1 MENRMSKNILLAGTV
16 LPISTKKQFFIDELL
31 IEFMHGVRLTTN
43 PPYATGELLV
53 TADQPWEKPGQDFV
67 WGGSSVVKDGE
78 KVRLW
83 YQVDCLEM
91 RPQPV
96 GFVLTDKYVA
106 YAESED
112 GKHFKKP
119 DLGLHEFRGTR
130 SNNIVLPDVEGCSV
144 WVDAKAPPEHR
155 FRSQGG
161 DEKFPD
167 LVFRSSPDGFR
178 WAKTH
183 SIDIGNIDTQNI
195 IFWDPTRG
203 KYVLYTRRWIAQS
216 NDSEESYRVH
226 RRLESDDLVKWENE
240 AIVLQA
246 DKEDLATY
254 PTPNLCP
261 PVDYYG
267 ACVFKYPDE
276 QGISI
281 MLAEAFWHW
290 YPREGKS
297 RPGPT
302 AYDIRLLTSRDGRHF
317 ERSPDRAAFLRPGP
331 QGTFYSA
338 GIWVLPKPIQ
348 MGNEIW
354 IYFHG
359 ANFDHDGIIDPVAKG
374 QMRTGISRAVMR
386 LDGFISAD
394 AEFGGGEIITPAVQ
408 FDGDQL
414 ELNVDTSAGGVVFV
428 ELLDE
433 HGQPIKGYSR
443 TEAKAICGNS
453 VRMPVRWNEK
463 QDVSELAGKTVKL
476 HFIMRDCKI
485 YAFQF
490 TKKGVNQK

>member
-1 MENRMSKNILLAGTV
+1 MSKNLIFDGAVMDIG
-16 LPISTKKQFFIDELL
+16 TKKQFFIDKLL
-31 IEFMHGVRLTTN
+31 IESMRGIRLTMN
-43 PPYATGELLV
+43 PPYMTGELLIA
-53 TADQPWEKPGQDFV
+53 ADQPGEKPGQDFV
-67 WGGSSVVKDGE
+67 WGGSSVVKDGG
-78 KVRLW
+78 KVRMW
-83 YQVDCLEM
+83 YQIDCLEM

-112 GKHFKKP
+112 GIHFTKP
-119 DLGLHEFRGTR
+119 NLGHHEFRGTR
-130 SNNIVLPDVEGCSV
+130 ANNIVMPNVEGCSV
-144 WVDAKAPPEHR
+144 WMDTRAPAEHR

-161 DEKFPD
+161 DEKFPE
-167 LVFRSSPDGFR
+167 LVFRSSPDGFH
-178 WAKTH
+178 WNKTH
-183 SIDIGNIDTQNI
+183 SIDIGNNDTQNI
-195 IFWDPTRG
+195 IFWDPARG
-203 KYVLYTRRWIAQS
+203 KYALYTRRWIAQS

-226 RRLESDDLVKWENE
+226 RRLESDDLVKWDNE
-240 AIVLQA
+240 AVVLEA
-246 DKEDLATY
+246 DKEDLTKF

-276 QGISI
+276 NGIYI

-331 QGTFYSA
+331 QGSFYSSA
-338 GIWVLPKPIQ
+338 IWVLPRPVQ
-348 MGNEIW
+348 MGNEVW
-354 IYFHG
+354 IYFNG
-359 ANFDHDGIIDPVAKG
+359 SNFDHDGIIDPVAKG

-394 AEFGGGEIITPAVQ
+394 AEFGGGEITTPAVR
-408 FDGDQL
+408 FEGDQL
-414 ELNVDTSAGGVVFV
+414 ELNVDTSSGGVVYV

-433 HGQPIKGYSR
+433 HNRPIPGYTR
-443 TEAKAICGNS
+443 AEAKTICGNS
-453 VRMPVRWNEK
+453 VHMPVRWNEK
-463 QDVSELAGKTVKL
+463 QAVSELAGKPVKL
-476 HFIMRDCKI
+476 HFVMCDCKL

-490 TKKGVNQK
+490 VKKGVDQE